1 MMPIIFLY
9 ISETYNIQK
18 KLFKMYVCEIFLTFC
33 FEIILYLKN
42 SCKNTTKK
50 DPIYLSPLCCA
61 VLCWSVLSDSLRPH
75 GLYPARLLCPWGYS
89 RQEYW
94 SGLPCPPSG
103 GLPNPGI
110 EPQSLMAPSLTGRFF
125 TTKAIW
131 EALVAYGVFQG
142 QHVGS
147 NFLTRY

>member
-103 GLPNPGI
+103 WVFPTQESNPGLLWLLHQQAGSLPLRPSGK
-110 EPQSLMAPSLTGRFF
+110 PQQHTGSFR
-125 TTKAIW
+125 
-131 EALVAYGVFQG
+131 
-142 QHVGS
+142 GS
-147 NFLTRY
+147 MWDLIS